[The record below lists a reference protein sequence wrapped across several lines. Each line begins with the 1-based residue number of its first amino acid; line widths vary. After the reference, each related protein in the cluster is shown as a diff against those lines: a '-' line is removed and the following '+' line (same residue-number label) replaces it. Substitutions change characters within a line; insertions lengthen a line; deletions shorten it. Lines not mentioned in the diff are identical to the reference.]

1 MRQAGAAQTQH
12 AEPQWNSN
20 TPAAIFGEE
29 DAALPINMADT
40 VTGDEANRKKRSHTD
55 FTNDE
60 ANPERRAGAPGDDGS
75 GAYSRGS
82 GRRFLSLAIA
92 PSLTNT
98 RDEDSSSDDDMGP
111 QLPSA
116 APKKKRRVLPYEKL
130 YISALPKSSR
140 YSKSL
145 MHKEQLAFLTM
156 TPLTEFLITTSV
168 DGVVK
173 FWKKVADGIE
183 FVKEFKAHQGDVRS
197 VSCSQDGR
205 SFATAG
211 LDRTVKLFDVV
222 TFDLLAVLQLDFE
235 PRCVCW
241 VHKKGSS
248 LPLLAV
254 SDSAAKPSI
263 RLYDGRGE
271 IQAPIHTITGLHRS
285 PVSLMA
291 FNDHYD
297 CVISADDSGM
307 VEYWQPGGSYEKPDN
322 VFKLKSS
329 TNLFEF
335 KKAKSVPSSLTLSA
349 DGSRFVTASFPDRKI
364 RVFDFASGRLQ
375 RTYDESLQ
383 VIEDM
388 QQAGTALQK
397 LDAVEFGR
405 RLAQEREIESPELRS
420 KVNVIFDESGHFI
433 LYGSYLGIKVLNTY
447 TNKVVKVYGRE
458 EGFRPLALALYQG
471 QPQKKGVTTVAMA
484 ASSNPLL
491 QESETRDP
499 ILIATGAGKAR
510 FYMFTNEEEVSKS
523 TRDVQNEKPT
533 VLGQKKTEEKKK
545 AETGTAAIIHTTQGD
560 IHIRLFPDAAPKAVE
575 NFVTHSRRGYY
586 NSTIFHRVIRK
597 FMIQGGDPLGDGTG
611 GESIWGKEFEDEFS
625 SLKHDKPYTVSMAN
639 AGPNTNGSQF
649 FITTEKTV
657 RRPLLPRGLF
667 EQTLTSLSPG
677 LTTSTLSLAAP
688 CKGWML
694 STPLRTP
701 GRTRRSRWRILK
713 SSTLTSRSL
722 PNKVFCGPHLC
733 AGKATPR
740 RPFAEGKPRRLALF
754 ILLRRSGVT
763 KIQHHDAG
771 T

>member
-1 MRQAGAAQTQH
+1 
-12 AEPQWNSN
+12 
-20 TPAAIFGEE
+20 
-29 DAALPINMADT
+29 
-40 VTGDEANRKKRSHTD
+40 
-55 FTNDE
+55 
-60 ANPERRAGAPGDDGS
+60 
-75 GAYSRGS
+75 
-82 GRRFLSLAIA
+82 
-92 PSLTNT
+92 
-98 RDEDSSSDDDMGP
+98 MGP

-130 YISALPKSSR
+130 YISALPKSAR

-145 MHKEQLAFLTM
+145 MHKEQLSFLTI
-156 TPLTEFLITTSV
+156 TPLTEFLITSSI

-183 FVKEFKAHQGDVRS
+183 FVKEFKAHQGEIRS

-211 LDRTVKLFDVV
+211 ADKTVKLFDVV
-222 TFDLLAVLQLDFE
+222 TFDLLAVLQLDYV

-254 SDSAAKPSI
+254 SDSEPKPSI

-271 IQAPIHTITGLHRS
+271 DQSPIHTISGLHRS
-285 PVSLMA
+285 PVHLMA
-291 FNDHYD
+291 YNDHYD
-297 CVISADDSGM
+297 CVISADEGGM
-307 VEYWQPGGSYEKPDN
+307 IEYWQPGGSYEKPDN
-322 VFKLKSS
+322 VFKYKSS

-335 KKAKSVPSSLTLSA
+335 KKAKSVPTSLTLSP
-349 DGSRFVTASFPDRKI
+349 DGSRFVTMSFPDRKI
-364 RVFDFASGRLQ
+364 RIFDFASAQLQ

-383 VIEDM
+383 VMEEM

-405 RLAQEREIESPELRS
+405 RLAQEREIESPTLRD
-420 KVNVIFDESGHFI
+420 KFNIIWDESGHFL

-447 TNKVVKVYGRE
+447 TNQVVKVYGRE
-458 EGFRPLALALYQG
+458 EGFRPLSLALYQG

-499 ILIATGAGKAR
+499 ILVATGVGKVR
-510 FYMFTNEEEVSKS
+510 FYMFTNEEEISKS
-523 TRDVQNEKPT
+523 SRDVQNEKPT
-533 VLGQKKTEEKKK
+533 VLGKQKVEQKKK
-545 AETGTAAIIHTTQGD
+545 AETGTAAIIHTTYGD

-657 RRPLLPRGLF
+657 CSHLSFCRG
-667 EQTLTSLSPG
+667 SMKYVNVYIA
-677 LTTSTLSLAAP
+677 LA
-688 CKGWML
+688 
-694 STPLRTP
+694 
-701 GRTRRSRWRILK
+701 
-713 SSTLTSRSL
+713 
-722 PNKVFCGPHLC
+722 
-733 AGKATPR
+733 
-740 RPFAEGKPRRLALF
+740 
-754 ILLRRSGVT
+754 
-763 KIQHHDAG
+763 
-771 T
+771 